1 MSLTTGNITDRIPTV
16 IIGGGMAGIT
26 AAVELAEIGNEV
38 ILVEKLP
45 YIGGQVVRINEYF
58 PKLCPPWCG
67 LEINFKRIR
76 NNPLIRVITDTV
88 AENITGKPGDF
99 TVTLVSRPELVTSDC
114 TACGDCSE
122 VCPVSAPDPFNYG
135 MTDRKA
141 IALPHELAYPS
152 RYNID
157 EGTCKKEAC
166 AKCVDVCRYNAIN
179 LSAQPQKLEIHA
191 GHIIFC
197 TGWEPYDVTKLPD
210 LSWGKSPDILTN
222 VQMERLGAPN
232 GPTGGKIL
240 KPSDQQPAKSV
251 AFIQCAGS
259 RDENHQRYCSA
270 VCCSASLK
278 QALYFIRQDEEN
290 RADIFYIDLR
300 VNGRNEDF
308 LAQVQEKEQVRLIKG
323 KPVKVEIRGNKL
335 QVEVEDILAG
345 RKIHNNYDLVVLAA
359 GITPNIPDLS
369 GIRTDQDGFIDKN
382 QLQDGFSAG
391 GCCADPKDVASTVRE
406 STGLVINALS
416 NKTE

>member
-1 MSLTTGNITDRIPTV
+1 
-16 IIGGGMAGIT
+16 
-26 AAVELAEIGNEV
+26 
-38 ILVEKLP
+38 
-45 YIGGQVVRINEYF
+45 
-58 PKLCPPWCG
+58 
-67 LEINFKRIR
+67 
-76 NNPLIRVITDTV
+76 
-88 AENITGKPGDF
+88 
-99 TVTLVSRPELVTSDC
+99 
-114 TACGDCSE
+114 
-122 VCPVSAPDPFNYG
+122 
-135 MTDRKA
+135 
-141 IALPHELAYPS
+141 
-152 RYNID
+152 
-157 EGTCKKEAC
+157 
-166 AKCVDVCRYNAIN
+166 
-179 LSAQPQKLEIHA
+179 
-191 GHIIFC
+191 
-197 TGWEPYDVTKLPD
+197 
-210 LSWGKSPDILTN
+210 
-222 VQMERLGAPN
+222 MERLGAPN

-406 STGLVINALS
+406 STGLVINAL
-416 NKTE
+416 NNNTE